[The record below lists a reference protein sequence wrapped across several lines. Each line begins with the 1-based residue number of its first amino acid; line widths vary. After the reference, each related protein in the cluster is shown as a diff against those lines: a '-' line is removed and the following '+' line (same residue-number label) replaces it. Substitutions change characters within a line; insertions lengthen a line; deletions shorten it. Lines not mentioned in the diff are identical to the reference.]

1 MPPFSLSSTLFGEV
15 GGFVVAA
22 TFSLFR
28 SCRSAGKVVA
38 VVAGVRESGGLFS
51 RKPAGGLGLD
61 GSFLTGWVESRDV
74 WIEDGWEEVNFA
86 AFSVFRGG
94 LLGSIVVQGRESGGF
109 FSWEPP
115 ITAGLT

>member
-1 MPPFSLSSTLFGEV
+1 MPPSSFSSTLFGEV
-15 GGFVVAA
+15 GGFGQAA
-22 TFSLFR
+22 TFSVFR
-28 SCRSAGKVVA
+28 SCGWASKVVV

-51 RKPAGGLGLD
+51 RKPAGGLGMD
-61 GSFLTGWVESRDV
+61 GTFLTGWFGSGDV
-74 WIEDGWEEVNFA
+74 WIGVGGVEVKFG